1 MGRNLVVF
9 IMLSLLF
16 LSICMY
22 ACVCVS
28 PFLLLLLSHNI
39 WAIHSTATCES
50 RVSILT
56 RRLPFTCFVFDP

>member
-28 PFLLLLLSHNI
+28 PFLLLLSHNS

-50 RVSILT
+50 RVSIL
-56 RRLPFTCFVFDP
+56 